1 MKRPQPDIG
10 DVLRTAFIGS
20 LGGCRKFKR
29 LWGTEWVNGTEVMT
43 RKQYYYPDSK
53 RLAGFEKLF
62 KFLGVYEDV
71 KDSKPKGVKH
81 AWFYLNKNKG
91 PLDKDKSKAEPI
103 VSETFI
109 AENLNRMWWDSNDGE
124 RPENLTL
131 TTTIS
136 IDADV
141 NTAAVS
147 DLIDLNA
154 TKPQQI
160 QAIIDNYEELWSK
173 CPIEQQGVGIINKG
187 TVHDANLNVDVP
199 DEDDL
204 APDDPWLATIS
215 RYALLDDGVPCTV
228 KDLEIGLSQ
237 KARNKVNT
245 LVVTIE
251 IPYAAFNVTSPL
263 VDRIAQDLVAPVAL
277 DQISMRYRNLQRM
290 NNVRSIGNGFA
301 TYNTLRA
308 MAFNEVEDD
317 LEEDVLTRDYL
328 LWEDEGTQAATY
340 ESVWVKDGKK
350 WYLKADVFDDPKAYG
365 LTYKKLHTYVFSIL
379 DTGYKKKKAKWYKK
393 VIAVVVFIIVAVF
406 TYNAAL
412 AAGASALVAAATAV
426 VIASFAITLATLA
439 FSIFGMESMATAFAS
454 VNRAIEPLVMV
465 ASIILIVNSVVNFA
479 KKAAEQGIGEAL
491 KAVASNIIDDLTKG
505 LADLASGT
513 ISVQAAKVLEQAIEL
528 YTLPQQIQLE
538 KLAERNKDLKAEYD
552 KFMEE
557 NSRESDVLQ
566 GFMRVYSSPA
576 TGDWSWYSGLYDM
589 PYERGGGIMAMG
601 NIQRTTKQALRKAD
615 YDMPVFEN
623 IRLI

>member
-251 IPYAAFNVTSPL
+251 IPYVAFNVTSPL
-263 VDRIAQDLVAPVAL
+263 VDRIAQDLIAPVAL
-277 DQISMRYRNLQRM
+277 DQISMRYRNLQRI
-290 NNVRSIGNGFA
+290 NNIRSTGNDFA

-328 LWEDEGTQAATY
+328 LWEDEGTQSATY
-340 ESVWVKDGKK
+340 ENVWVKDGKT

-393 VIAVVVFIIVAVF
+393 VIAVVVFIIVAVI
-406 TYNAAL
+406 TYL
-412 AAGASALVAAATAV
+412 SAGAASPLLKAATAV

-454 VNRAIEPLVMV
+454 VNRTIEPLVMV
-465 ASIILIVNSVVNFA
+465 ASIILIVDFINSA
-479 KKAAEQGIGEAL
+479 KKAAGQAL
-491 KAVASNIIDDLTKG
+491 KGVAKSLVDTLVKG
-505 LADLASGT
+505 ITDLASGT

-528 YTLPQQIQLE
+528 YTLPQQIQLK

-552 KFMEE
+552 KFVEE

-566 GFMRVYSSPA
+566 GFMRVYASPA
-576 TGDWSWYSGLYDM
+576 TGDWSWYSQQYDM

>member
-10 DVLRTAFIGS
+10 DTLRTAFIGS

-43 RKQYYYPDSK
+43 RKQYYYPSDK
-53 RLAGFEKLF
+53 RLAGFERLF
-62 KFLGVYEDV
+62 KYLGVYEDV
-71 KDSKPKGVKH
+71 KDSKPKGVKN

-91 PLDKDKSKAEPI
+91 PLDKDKPVAEPI

-109 AENLNRMWWDSNDGE
+109 AENLNRMWWDDNDGP

-147 DLIDLNA
+147 DLIDLSA
-154 TKPQQI
+154 TKTQQV

-187 TVHDANLNVDVP
+187 TVHDDNLNVDVP

-237 KARNKVNT
+237 KQRNKVNT

-251 IPYAAFNVTSPL
+251 IPYIAFNVTSPL
-263 VDRIAQDLVAPVAL
+263 VDRIAQDLIAPVAL
-277 DQISMRYRNLQRM
+277 EQVSMRFRNLQRI
-290 NNVRSIGNGFA
+290 NSAKTTTNKYA
-301 TYNTLRA
+301 TYSDLRA
-308 MAFNEVEDD
+308 MAFNEEDDD
-317 LEEDVLTRDYL
+317 LEEGVLTRDYL
-328 LWEDEGTQAATY
+328 LWEDEGAQDVAY
-340 ESVWVKDGKK
+340 ESIWVKDGKK
-350 WYLKADVFDDPKAYG
+350 WYLKADVFDNPRAYG
-365 LTYKKLHTYVFSIL
+365 ITYKKLHTYVFSIL

-393 VIAVVVFIIVAVF
+393 VIAVIVFIVVAVA
-406 TYNAAL
+406 TYLSAGATSPLLKAATALAVASFALSLAAL
-412 AAGASALVAAATAV
+412 AFSAL
-426 VIASFAITLATLA
+426 
-439 FSIFGMESMATAFAS
+439 GMESMALAFS
-454 VNRAIEPLVMV
+454 EVNRAVEPLVTI
-465 ASIILIVNSVVNFA
+465 ASVILIVNSIITFA
-479 KKAAEQGIGEAL
+479 QAMEQGLSEAI
-491 KAVASNIIDDLTKG
+491 KGGVNSVVSEFSKG
-505 LADLASGT
+505 LADLAVGNVASG
-513 ISVQAAKVLEQAIEL
+513 AAMKVMATAVRL
-528 YTLPQQIQLE
+528 YTMPQQIQLE
-538 KLAERNKDLKAEYD
+538 KLAKRNKDLKAEYD

-566 GFMRVYSSPA
+566 GFMRVYASPA
-576 TGDWSWYSGLYDM
+576 TGDWSWYSSLYDM
-589 PYERGGGIMAMG
+589 PYERGGGVMALG
-601 NIQRTTKQALRKAD
+601 NIQKTTKQALRMAD

-623 IRLI
+623 IRFV